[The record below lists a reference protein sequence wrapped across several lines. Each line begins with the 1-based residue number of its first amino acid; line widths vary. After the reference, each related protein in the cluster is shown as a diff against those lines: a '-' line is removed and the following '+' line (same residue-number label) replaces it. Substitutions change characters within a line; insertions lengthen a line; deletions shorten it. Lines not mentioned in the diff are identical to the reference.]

1 MFLSIVDM
9 FKIGIGP
16 SSSHTLGPMK
26 AGKAFADDITST
38 GLIEHTSR
46 VQVDLYGSLSL
57 TGKGHATDKA
67 VVMGLAG
74 NVPETVDIDA
84 MPGFLANVSETG
96 FLPIGDSQTLVR
108 FPRELGVVFHVDSL
122 PLHENGMTIT
132 ALDADN
138 AVVFKKTY
146 YSIGGGFIV
155 DEEHFGSI
163 LADLTDVPFEFS
175 TAREML
181 DLCERHNLSIPELSR
196 ANEEAAIGA
205 TAMRE
210 HLAKVRA
217 VMEEGIERGTT
228 TDGILPGKLQVPRR
242 AKALKARIDSGEL
255 PKTWET
261 FNWVNMFAMAI
272 NEENAAGGRVVT
284 APTNGACG
292 VVPAVMAYYNQLIE
306 PVTDQMFEDYIL
318 TCTQIGKLYKLNASI
333 SGAEVGCQGEVGV
346 ACSMAAGG
354 LAQLMGGTP
363 EQVCIAAEIAMEHN
377 LGLTCDPVCGQ
388 VQVPCIERNAVGGV
402 DAINAA
408 NMALQRESAPRVQL
422 DDVITTMY
430 QTGKDM
436 DPKYRETSQGGLAL
450 VVVGKKPMPCS

>member
-1 MFLSIVDM
+1 MFLSTLDI
-9 FKIGIGP
+9 FKIGVGP

-26 AGKAFADDITST
+26 AGKAFADDITNT
-38 GLIEHTSR
+38 GLIEHTAR
-46 VQVDLYGSLSL
+46 IQVDLYGSLSL
-57 TGKGHATDKA
+57 TGKGHATDNA
-67 VVMGLAG
+67 VIMGLAG
-74 NVPETVDIDA
+74 NLPETIDIDA
-84 MPGFLANVSETG
+84 MPGFLEEVAEKGT
-96 FLPIGDSQTLVR
+96 LPVGERQEVVK
-108 FPRELGVVFHVDSL
+108 FPKELGVVFHVDSL

-132 ALDADN
+132 ALDVDN

-163 LADLTDVPFEFS
+163 LADLKDVPYDYS
-175 TAREML
+175 TARELL
-181 DLCERHNLSIPELSR
+181 DLCKQNDMSIPELSR
-196 ANEEAAIGA
+196 ANEEAAIGLD
-205 TAMRE
+205 TLRE
-210 HLAKVRA
+210 HLGKVRA

-228 TDGILPGKLQVPRR
+228 TEGILPGKLQVPRR
-242 AKALKARIDSGEL
+242 AKALKQQIESGEL
-255 PKTWET
+255 PKAWET

-292 VVPAVMAYYNQLIE
+292 VVPAVMSYYNALIE
-306 PVTDQMFEDYIL
+306 PVTEQMFEDYIL

-354 LAQLMGGTP
+354 LCQLMGGTP
-363 EQVCIAAEIAMEHN
+363 EQVCAAAEIAMEHN

-402 DAINAA
+402 DAVNAA
-408 NMALQRESAPRVQL
+408 NMAMHRESTPRVQL
-422 DDVITTMY
+422 DQVIETMY

-436 DPKYRETSQGGLAL
+436 NSKYRETSQGGLAL